1 MKLILDDPYEEPT
14 AEQIEK
20 TRYWFDK
27 VKESFSDFV
36 VFAAAPRPFLFPPLK
51 LIKMSQER
59 ESEPVLP
66 ESPAKMLKIA
76 LGYATFDNKDLSGA
90 VFSLVDSMVDD
101 YISGGYNTSDT
112 TDSLISDLFD
122 VIRAENEEIQGRL
135 LDEDP
140 DEDDED
146 EVPIVDDM
154 DEEIERPPFTEVD
167 DDEEDDEDDED
178 DPESD
183 TGFDDD
189 DEDDDDDE
197 IIPRDTSLDDD
208 EDETGIV
215 NDLLTESN

>member
-1 MKLILDDPYEEPT
+1 MQPLTRRDWKLATY
-14 AEQIEK
+14 AEHYK
-20 TRYWFDK
+20 MS
-27 VKESFSDFV
+27 KEN
-36 VFAAAPRPFLFPPLK
+36 FAKLMEYNYNSVTLSFPPLK
-51 LIKMSQER
+51 LIKMPQER

-140 DEDDED
+140 DEDEED

-154 DEEIERPPFTEVD
+154 DEEIERSSFTEVD
-167 DDEEDDEDDED
+167 DEDEDDEEEDED